1 MAFRRA
7 RRLAILHKLETTYGT
22 DATPAAADALIGS
35 NVTFTP
41 VEGEEVRRDLLLPY
55 LGHQGT
61 ILTAEY
67 GRIEF
72 DVELAGSG
80 TAGTAP
86 KFDSIL
92 QAAGL
97 AVTLTAS
104 VDAEYSIVEDA
115 TKSGSLYFVA
125 DKVRHVFLGGQASLA
140 INISARQIPKIRVTY
155 MGLLG
160 AVTDIGSMPAASQIG
175 WIAPVVVSKANTVMT
190 LHGWTAVAESLSL
203 DLGNELVAR
212 HLIGDERI
220 LISDRQSTGT
230 AVVEA
235 RSIATIDWFDR
246 ARASTTGA
254 LSLIHGTAAG
264 NIVEIAAPNVQ
275 IGKPTQGETNGIINY
290 SIPLMLRP
298 NAGRDE
304 MTITFR

>member
-7 RRLAILHKLETTYGT
+7 KRLAILHKAESSYGT

-41 VEGEEVRRDLLLPY
+41 IEGEEVRRDLLLPY

-72 DVELAGSG
+72 DIEIAGSG

-86 KFDSIL
+86 KYGSIL
-92 QAAGL
+92 KAAGM
-97 AVTLTAS
+97 AATVTAG
-104 VDAEYSIVEDA
+104 VDVEYTIVEDA
-115 TKSGSLYFVA
+115 TESGSLYFVA
-125 DKVRHVFLGGQASLA
+125 DKVRHVFLGGQA
-140 INISARQIPKIRVTY
+140 NIALNFSARQIPKIRVTY

-160 AVTDIGSMPAASQIG
+160 AVTDVGSMPAVSQTG
-175 WIAPVVVSKANTVMT
+175 WTAPVVVSKANTVLT
-190 LHGWTAVAESLSL
+190 LHGWTAVAESLAL

-235 RSIATIDWFDR
+235 RDIATIDWFAK
-246 ARASTTGA
+246 ARSGATGG
-254 LSLIHGTAAG
+254 LSLVHGTTAG
-264 NIVEIAAPNVQ
+264 NIVEIAAPKVQ

-290 SIPLMLRP
+290 SLPLMLRP
-298 NAGRDE
+298 DAGRDE
-304 MTITFR
+304 LVITVR